1 MNKKKILFVFVPFI
15 LIALLLLASFVY
27 EFGFKNQVKPE
38 MIKYDENGELAGR
51 APFPPSLLQPFG
63 TDRNANDLTLRLLEG
78 AKYTILFAV
87 GAAILRIVAG
97 VFAGSFFTFLPRTL
111 QSMAKPFFIPYQ
123 YIPSFILVLV
133 LIWPMELIK
142 NDIGYT
148 PMIIYQFSVIVL
160 VGIVPVMLLM
170 SSEIQQTLKEPY
182 IQVSYHLGASNK
194 HIMFK
199 HVLPVLRKRIF
210 ILFFQQIIQV
220 LLLLIYLGVFELYIG
235 GDKPGGIFG
244 DEESS
249 RSLSQSGEWAG
260 MIGQSKFD
268 LMTAPWIVLGP
279 GVAFILL
286 ILLLNIVLNY
296 LLYHQK

>member
-1 MNKKKILFVFVPFI
+1 MNKKQILFVYIPCT
-15 LIALLLLASFVY
+15 LIVLLLFASFLY

-38 MIKYDENGELAGR
+38 MIKYDDHGEFAGR
-51 APFPPSLLQPFG
+51 APFPPSLLQPIG
-63 TDRNANDLTLRLLEG
+63 TDRNANDLGLRLLEG
-78 AKYTILFAV
+78 AKYTLLFAV

-97 VFAGSFFTFLPRTL
+97 GIGGSFFSFLPKTV

-123 YIPSFILVLV
+123 YVPSFILVFV

-142 NDIGYT
+142 DDIGYT
-148 PMIIYQFSVIVL
+148 PMIIYQFLVIVF
-160 VGIVPVMLLM
+160 VGIIPVMLLM

-220 LLLLIYLGVFELYIG
+220 LLLLIYLGVFELFIG

-296 LLYHQK
+296 LLYHEK